1 MSRPGLLPSS
11 RTPLAWMVV
20 AALGIAALGVPVA
33 QAADAATPKCM
44 GKPATIIGTAGKD
57 TLRGSPRADV
67 IVAKG
72 GRDLIKGR
80 GGKDLICAGGG
91 NDTVIGGGGADVIAS
106 GAGNDTVKGGY
117 GNDRL
122 LGQGGD
128 DLIGGGPADDTIN
141 GGTGTDTCAQGG
153 GTGVVKNCETVEEPE
168 PPVDPEPPAPT
179 TADLGVTVVGPRQS
193 KSSEVSFTV
202 RVTNHGPA
210 TVPYTLT
217 LRQTSQKADC
227 VAPSWAG
234 DRDEAELASGDSRA
248 MEVVASCVKSGGGA
262 KVGVRASVAGP
273 DTATD
278 PVPDNDTVTRRTKL
292 R

>member
-1 MSRPGLLPSS
+1 
-11 RTPLAWMVV
+11 MVV

-33 QAADAATPKCM
+33 QATDAATPTCM

-57 TLRGSPRADV
+57 TLRGTPRADV

-80 GGKDLICAGGG
+80 GGNDRICAGGG
-91 NDTVIGGGGADVIAS
+91 DDTVIGGGGADVIAS
-106 GAGNDTVKGGY
+106 GAGNDTIKGGY

-128 DLIGGGPADDTIN
+128 DLLGGGPADDTLN
-141 GGTGTDTCAQGG
+141 GGTGTDTCDQGG
-153 GTGVVKNCETVEEPE
+153 GIGVVKNCETVEEPE
-168 PPVDPEPPAPT
+168 PPVDPEPPVPA
-179 TADLGVTVVGPRQS
+179 TADLGVTVVAPRQS
-193 KSSEVSFTV
+193 KNGKVTFTV

-217 LRQTSQKADC
+217 LRQTSQKATC
-227 VAPSWAG
+227 EAPSWAG
-234 DRDEAELASGDSRA
+234 DHEEAELASGGSREMA
-248 MEVVASCVKSGGGA
+248 VDASCTKSGGGA

-273 DTATD
+273 DTVTD
-278 PVPDNDTVTRRTKL
+278 PVPDNDAVTRRTKL

>member
-1 MSRPGLLPSS
+1 
-11 RTPLAWMVV
+11 MVV

-33 QAADAATPKCM
+33 QAADAATPTCM

-57 TLRGSPRADV
+57 TLRGTPRADV

-80 GGKDLICAGGG
+80 GGNDRICAGGG
-91 NDTVIGGGGADVIAS
+91 DDTVIGGGGADVIAS
-106 GAGNDTVKGGY
+106 GAGNDTIKGGY

-128 DLIGGGPADDTIN
+128 DLLGGGPADDALN
-141 GGTGTDTCAQGG
+141 GGTGSDTCAQGG
-153 GTGVVKNCETVEEPE
+153 GIGEIKNCETVEEPE
-168 PPVDPEPPAPT
+168 PPDDPEPPAPT

-193 KSSEVSFTV
+193 KSSEVTFTV
-202 RVTNHGPA
+202 RVTNHGPSS
-210 TVPYTLT
+210 VPYTLT

-227 VAPSWAG
+227 VAASWAG
-234 DRDEAELASGDSRA
+234 EHDGAALASGGSRE
-248 MEVVASCVKSGGGA
+248 MDVVSSCIKSGGGA

-278 PVPDNDTVTRRTKL
+278 PVPDNDAVTRRTKL